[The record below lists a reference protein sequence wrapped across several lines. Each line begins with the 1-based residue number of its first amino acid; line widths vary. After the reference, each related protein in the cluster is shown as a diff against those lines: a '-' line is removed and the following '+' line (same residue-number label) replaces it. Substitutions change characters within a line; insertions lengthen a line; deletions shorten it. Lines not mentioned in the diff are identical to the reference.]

1 MYLRL
6 EYGTMMRSF
15 NLFLMFL
22 LVLWAVPSSAQPD
35 SGSEPPAEERT
46 DASFSDLVE
55 AAQTAY
61 SDERYDEAIENL
73 VHAYSIRSNARLLFN
88 IAKSYEKQGEC
99 AAALVYYRAYVDHP
113 AKEKDLIAAAEKQM
127 ETSDECEAFS
137 PDLAGRLSVDTT
149 PEGATVVVDGKS
161 YGTTP
166 TEVAPLSAGI
176 HEISIEREG
185 YESISIELELE
196 PGKPREISQIL
207 QEETAEE
214 DRDADEAPTEPPPQ
228 TRQSIFW
235 PIHPAALAMGGVG
248 LAGVGVAVVHDVVSI
263 PATDRQRRQVARD
276 SAEFDRLTDRRN
288 TQETIALIGYIGGGL
303 LLTSGIVWH
312 AIDVATGPSENA
324 TLDRPQPP
332 TVTVG
337 VAPGS
342 LQLNV
347 RF

>member
-35 SGSEPPAEERT
+35 PGSEPPSEERT
-46 DASFSDLVE
+46 SASFSDLVE
-55 AAQTAY
+55 AAQKAY
-61 SDERYDEAIENL
+61 SEERYDEAIQKL

-113 AKEKDLIAAAEKQM
+113 AKEKELITAAEKQM
-127 ETSDECEAFS
+127 DASDECEAFS

-149 PEGATVVVDGKS
+149 PEGATVVVDGES

-166 TEVAPLSAGI
+166 TEVAPLSAGT
-176 HEISIEREG
+176 HEISIELEG
-185 YESISIELELE
+185 YEPISIDLELE
-196 PGKPREISQIL
+196 PEKPREISQIL

-214 DRDADEAPTEPPPQ
+214 EGDPRDDPAEAPPQ
-228 TRQSIFW
+228 SRESIFW

-248 LAGVGVAVVHDVVSI
+248 LAGIGVAVVHDVVSI

-276 SAEFDRLTDRRN
+276 SAEFERLTDRRN

-303 LLTSGIVWH
+303 LLTSGVVWH
-312 AIDVATGPSENA
+312 AIDIASGPSGNA
-324 TLDRPQPP
+324 TLDREPQP
-332 TVTVG
+332 TITVG
-337 VAPGS
+337 VAPQS